1 MRPQVIEDSFFRLP
15 ADVPFYEGQEDYV
28 RVKESLVDYH
38 IASRDLRS
46 AVIECSKYLVA
57 NPGTSL
63 IPGAADGDGEKRLE
77 IAIRRISGCAGF
89 AKKLDLALSCLDTII
104 NPEGEDP
111 CDDVSDE
118 LLAKALSCAAFVHIE
133 LYEAARRR
141 NDIKLANDHLYA
153 AAMYADASIS
163 RGLVSPNALWVT
175 SVLTRS
181 ATQYNIDIRNS
192 PRYRV
197 FKDLWSAMDKREEE
211 MAVEDRKRSAKVA
224 KAPNSYKCAAKGCGM
239 EGTSKTALLRCG
251 GKCPAEVKPSY
262 CSKECQK
269 KEWPAHKKICKP
281 GSAVTPA
288 ENGPTVEVN
297 LTDPTALDGEIS
309 TERGPERIIELPHPG
324 MPGGKLRIISK
335 HMSPVFL
342 RYLKESMNAAR
353 AQ

>member
-1 MRPQVIEDSFFRLP
+1 MRPQVIEDSFFKLP
-15 ADVPFYEGQEDYV
+15 DDVPFYEGQEEYV

-63 IPGAADGDGEKRLE
+63 IHGAADGDGEKRLE

-104 NPEGEDP
+104 NPDSDDF

-118 LLAKALSCAAFVHIE
+118 LLAKALSCAVFVHTE

-153 AAMYADASIS
+153 AAVYADASIS

-175 SVLTRS
+175 SVLTHS
-181 ATQYNIDIRNS
+181 ATQYNTDIRNS
-192 PRYRV
+192 PRYRI
-197 FKDLWSAMDKREEE
+197 FKYLWRAFDKREEE
-211 MAVEDRKRSAKVA
+211 MAEEDRKRSAKVA
-224 KAPNSYKCAAKGCGM
+224 KAPNSYKCAAKGCGV

-251 GKCPAEVKPSY
+251 GKCPAEIKPSY

-281 GSAVTPA
+281 GSAATPA
-288 ENGPTVEVN
+288 EKGLTVEVN
-297 LTDPTALDGEIS
+297 LNDPTALDAEMS
-309 TERGPERIIELPHPG
+309 TEHGAERIIDLPHPG
-324 MPGGKLRIISK
+324 MPGGKLRIVSK

-342 RYLKESMNAAR
+342 RHLRDSMSAAR